1 MVDAHLRLKTIN
13 TEDIKNL
20 IIGGQTGID
29 GIRFVLASSVN
40 GEDLTNASFTWYLQ
54 YKNKYGQGE
63 SVVLTPTV
71 EDNLVKLTWVPDSL
85 ATQVPGRLQIQLYAT
100 IVDGVGEAAVV
111 TTRWVSEPALIYV
124 QENLSPDPI
133 IQTELSVFD
142 YYLTMYSSFKEAAEA
157 AAASALASKN
167 AAATSEGN
175 AANSAAAALASK
187 NAAATSEGNAADS
200 AAAVLAIYGSTE
212 DVQAAVEAAATSEGN
227 AADSAAA
234 ALVSKNAA
242 ATSEGNAA
250 NSAAAALASKNA
262 AATSEGNASSSE
274 AAALA
279 SKNAAATSEINAAG
293 SAASALASAQAAEAS
308 KDNAAQ
314 SEINAALSAAASG
327 DAAIV
332 SQEAE
337 ALINA
342 KLLGAFAAD
351 PATASA
357 GAVYYNTVQ
366 KVIKVYDADSS
377 TWKVAYA
384 DASQVGYDHASSGL
398 ESTDLQEAV
407 DELNTKKITR
417 PTSTDKAI
425 PRFSGTSGD
434 IQNSGVTIDDSG
446 NITPAGIFLGGAS
459 VANLL
464 DDYEEG
470 TWTPTLEAS
479 TTNPTVSE
487 YLNRTGV
494 YTKIGNTV
502 TVQCFIRATV
512 IDAGSGYVKV
522 SGLPFNAPTSF
533 PGVAGGILSLVNG
546 YDHRNSYPLNN
557 TVLFVGSTYETT
569 LSNRY
574 LTFTAT
580 YEVS

>member
-1 MVDAHLRLKTIN
+1 MVDAHLRLKTIT

-63 SVVLTPTV
+63 SVVLAPTV

-157 AAASALASKN
+157 AAASALAS
-167 AAATSEGN
+167 
-175 AANSAAAALASK
+175 
-187 NAAATSEGNAADS
+187 
-200 AAAVLAIYGSTE
+200 
-212 DVQAAVEAAATSEGN
+212 
-227 AADSAAA
+227 
-234 ALVSKNAA
+234 
-242 ATSEGNAA
+242 
-250 NSAAAALASKNA
+250 
-262 AATSEGNASSSE
+262 
-274 AAALA
+274 
-279 SKNAAATSEINAAG
+279 
-293 SAASALASAQAAEAS
+293 AQAAEAS

-351 PATASA
+351 PATGSA

-366 KVIKVYDADSS
+366 KVLKVYDADSS

-384 DASQVGYDHASSGL
+384 DASQVGYEHASSGL
-398 ESTDLQEAV
+398 EATDLQEAV

-425 PRFSGTSGD
+425 PRFSGTSGNL
-434 IQNSGVTIDDSG
+434 QNSGVTIDDSG
-446 NITPAGIFLGGAS
+446 NITPAGIFLGG
-459 VANLL
+459 VGNANLL

-470 TWTPTLEAS
+470 TFTPTVYGI
-479 TTNPTVSE
+479 PT
-487 YLNRTGV
+487 
-494 YTKIGNTV
+494 
-502 TVQCFIRATV
+502 
-512 IDAGSGYVKV
+512 AGSCTYGEQYGTYRVV
-522 SGLPFNAPTSF
+522 GSLVFIDIILGWSNHTGAGDTTIGGLPFACHQSF
-533 PGVAGGILSLVNG
+533 SALSAHPVGLGFTGTISCLVR
-546 YDHRNSYPLNN
+546 DNN
-557 TVLFVGSTYETT
+557 TIIFRSISTGGAQMIVDIPADTDGSA
-569 LSNRY
+569 LR
-574 LTFTAT
+574 
-580 YEVS
+580 VSGVYIKS

>member
-63 SVVLTPTV
+63 SVVLDATV

-100 IVDGVGEAAVV
+100 IVEGVGEAAVV

-157 AAASALASKN
+157 AAAA
-167 AAATSEGN
+167 
-175 AANSAAAALASK
+175 
-187 NAAATSEGNAADS
+187 
-200 AAAVLAIYGSTE
+200 
-212 DVQAAVEAAATSEGN
+212 
-227 AADSAAA
+227 
-234 ALVSKNAA
+234 
-242 ATSEGNAA
+242 
-250 NSAAAALASKNA
+250 
-262 AATSEGNASSSE
+262 
-274 AAALA
+274 
-279 SKNAAATSEINAAG
+279 
-293 SAASALASAQAAEAS
+293 ALASAQAAESS

-314 SEINAALSAAASG
+314 SETNAAQSAAASG

-366 KVIKVYDADSS
+366 KVLKVYDADSS

-384 DASQVGYDHASSGL
+384 DASQVGYDNVSSGL

-446 NITPAGIFLGGAS
+446 NITPTGIFLGGAS
-459 VANLL
+459 TANLL

-470 TWTPTLEAS
+470 SWTPVLSNTYQSFPTEIAS
-479 TTNPTVSE
+479 SRGK
-487 YLNRTGV
+487 YI
-494 YTKIGNTV
+494 KIGNLVVCHFEIEFNTTSV
-502 TVQCFIRATV
+502 SVV
-512 IDAGSGYVKV
+512 IDDRAIITSLPFVIDLWGLNDGSGRSVIYNTTA
-522 SGLPFNAPTSF
+522 SGSNAF
-533 PGVAGGILSLVNG
+533 FDALLGGSASVLLYCIHIDGSPNYASRFLTGYFTYHTLVG
-546 YDHRNSYPLNN
+546 
-557 TVLFVGSTYETT
+557 E
-569 LSNRY
+569 
-574 LTFTAT
+574 
-580 YEVS
+580 

>member
-63 SVVLTPTV
+63 SVVLAPTV

-100 IVDGVGEAAVV
+100 IVEGVGEAAVV
-111 TTRWVSEPALIYV
+111 TMRWVSEPALIYV

-157 AAASALASKN
+157 AAASALAS
-167 AAATSEGN
+167 
-175 AANSAAAALASK
+175 
-187 NAAATSEGNAADS
+187 
-200 AAAVLAIYGSTE
+200 
-212 DVQAAVEAAATSEGN
+212 
-227 AADSAAA
+227 
-234 ALVSKNAA
+234 
-242 ATSEGNAA
+242 
-250 NSAAAALASKNA
+250 
-262 AATSEGNASSSE
+262 
-274 AAALA
+274 
-279 SKNAAATSEINAAG
+279 
-293 SAASALASAQAAEAS
+293 AQAAESS
-308 KDNAAQ
+308 KNNAAQ
-314 SEINAALSAAASG
+314 SETNAAQSAAASE

-366 KVIKVYDADSS
+366 KVLKVYDADSS

-384 DASQVGYDHASSGL
+384 DASQVGYEHASSGL
-398 ESTDLQEAV
+398 EATDLQEAI

-434 IQNSGVTIDDSG
+434 LQNSGVTIDDSG
-446 NITPAGIFLGGAS
+446 NITPTGIFLGGAS
-459 VANLL
+459 AANLL